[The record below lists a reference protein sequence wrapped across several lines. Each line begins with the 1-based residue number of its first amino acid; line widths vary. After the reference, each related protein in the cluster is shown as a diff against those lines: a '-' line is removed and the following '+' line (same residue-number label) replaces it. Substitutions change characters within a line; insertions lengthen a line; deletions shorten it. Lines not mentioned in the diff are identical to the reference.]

1 MVVTILALVIGL
13 MIAGAGVY
21 YYLKE
26 RNDAD
31 SRKIYSIIGAVGA
44 VIVIGAIVKIIVSGL

>member
-13 MIAGAGVY
+13 MITGAGVY
-21 YYLKE
+21 YFLKE
-26 RNDAD
+26 RNDTD

-44 VIVIGAIVKIIVSGL
+44 IIVIGAIVKIIVSGQ

>member
-13 MIAGAGVY
+13 SIAGAGVY
-21 YYLKE
+21 YYMKE

-31 SRKIYSIIGAVGA
+31 SRKIYTVIGLVGLLIAVG
-44 VIVIGAIVKIIVSGL
+44 VILKVGIWGW

>member
-1 MVVTILALVIGL
+1 MVITILALAIGL

-44 VIVIGAIVKIIVSGL
+44 VIAIGAVVKVLIFGW